1 MLSLEVYGY
10 TIIIIIIIL
19 YPIPPPPP
27 PPPYKNSYEIL
38 DNQYLFVDGGPIL
51 SYSLS
56 HGIRWFYPGANQHYH
71 IEHHQQ
77 KHNTASERQSQML
90 TT

>member
-1 MLSLEVYGY
+1 MLQL
-10 TIIIIIIIL
+10 TPFLHDI
-19 YPIPPPPP
+19 
-27 PPPYKNSYEIL
+27 
-38 DNQYLFVDGGPIL
+38 DGGPIL

-56 HGIRWFYPGANQHYH
+56 HGIRWFYPGANQYYH

-77 KHNTASERQSQML
+77 HNDSNIIVSEQQSQML